1 MEPLSAVASSISVL
15 QLSASSVKHLR
26 DVCDSEG
33 PKVRLLLEISTTKG
47 ILETLKDLSTNASK
61 SDPVLENIETLQE
74 PMKRYEALLKKLEA
88 KLSSSHGLKKVAK
101 ALKWPT
107 EKSEIAE
114 SLVQLERYEMLF
126 GLAMHADQLELGKA
140 IRRDLEEDQNNVPL
154 SWFERQKQ
162 RPVQRHDPSLRSWL
176 ATEVN
181 ALKAFHD
188 GNMNAD
194 EAALSL
200 THPLS
205 VSSIPASGGYSD
217 DFLAVANLWL
227 LYAIARAPDN
237 LHKGEA
243 VDDEG
248 EKLTWAKFPYFGMI
262 WHESMGADMRPGQIC
277 RQYSDSTLLALAR
290 KLYLKMKDAEAQ
302 LVANDVLTMN
312 KAMIQ
317 LIIQALEKEIDQS
330 DEQLAPDEATGSSQV
345 KLDFHIPAASYM
357 FKYNAGAVHEQVVT
371 KGLGD
376 WTKRQ
381 LPDGARDFQNGA
393 ETWSFWR
400 KRLEQLS
407 EGTADDEVKV
417 AAQASLEYMSRTL

>member
-1 MEPLSAVASSISVL
+1 M
-15 QLSASSVKHLR
+15 
-26 DVCDSEG
+26 
-33 PKVRLLLEISTTKG
+33 
-47 ILETLKDLSTNASK
+47 
-61 SDPVLENIETLQE
+61 
-74 PMKRYEALLKKLEA
+74 
-88 KLSSSHGLKKVAK
+88 
-101 ALKWPT
+101 
-107 EKSEIAE
+107 
-114 SLVQLERYEMLF
+114 
-126 GLAMHADQLELGKA
+126 
-140 IRRDLEEDQNNVPL
+140 
-154 SWFERQKQ
+154 
-162 RPVQRHDPSLRSWL
+162 
-176 ATEVN
+176 
-181 ALKAFHD
+181 KAFHD

-217 DFLAVANLWL
+217 DFLAVANLWRVIVAAVMKWPSTRVPDIFRL

-407 EGTADDEVKV
+407 QGTADDEVKV